1 MDQENTIV
9 YVDLNRP
16 SSIMSNY
23 TFNQGKKFNAFTE
36 HQKDRTYFVNINFLI
51 NKLGLDEAT
60 KLLTEAA
67 KND

>member
-1 MDQENTIV
+1 
-9 YVDLNRP
+9 
-16 SSIMSNY
+16 MSNY